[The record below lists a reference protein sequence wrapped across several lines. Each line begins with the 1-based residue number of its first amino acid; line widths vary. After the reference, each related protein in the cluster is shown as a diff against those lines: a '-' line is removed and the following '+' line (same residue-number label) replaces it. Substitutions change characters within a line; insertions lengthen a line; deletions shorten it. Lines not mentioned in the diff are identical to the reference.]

1 MLLAIDT
8 SASLCAAAV
17 HDADADAIIG
27 IAVEEIGR
35 GHAERLMEVIADAL
49 SAAGCDYGDLTRIA
63 ATSGPGSFTGIRVGL
78 ATARGIGLGLSVPV
92 LGISAL
98 DAMRLAAREQ
108 AGGEQAG
115 GEQPGGPTPLLVAID
130 ARRNEAFCQ
139 FYDVTGRADGPFVAD
154 YGEIAAKAA
163 EAGPAGLAICGSA
176 ARKIAEEAGGDWRI
190 LHELAAPPIEC
201 VARLGAQLD
210 PKDAPPEPLYIRPP
224 DAKPQANF
232 ALQRA

>member
-17 HDADADAIIG
+17 HDADADAVTG
-27 IAVEEIGR
+27 TAVEEIGR

-92 LGISAL
+92 LGISTL

-108 AGGEQAG
+108 AGGS
-115 GEQPGGPTPLLVAID
+115 TPLLVAID

-139 FYDVTGRADGPFVAD
+139 FYDVTGSANGAFVAD

-210 PKDAPPEPLYIRPP
+210 PKDALPEPLYIRPP